1 VLRVRLLR
9 KLVAV
14 WIGLWASAVV
24 AGAVA
29 KLTLDSEDDPAARQF
44 SLVTVFEGTDFR
56 PTTRNLTASRS
67 LTLFGGTRL
76 DLRRSAASSEIHLDL
91 TTVMG
96 GTDVTVPDTWVVTVV
111 GRPLIGGHAVQ
122 VADPATLAADAT
134 RLVISARTVMGG
146 LRVHARPIL
155 AAASA

>member
-1 VLRVRLLR
+1 MRLLR
-9 KLVAV
+9 RLVAV
-14 WIGLWASAVV
+14 CVGLWTSAVV

-29 KLTLDSEDDPAARQF
+29 KFALASEDDPTAEHFA
-44 SLVTVFEGTDFR
+44 LVTVFEGTDFR

-76 DLRRSAASSEIHLDL
+76 DLRRSAASSEVRLDL

-96 GTDVTVPDTWVVTVV
+96 GTDVTVPDTWAVTIE
-111 GRPLIGGHAVQ
+111 GRPLLGGHEVQ
-122 VADPATLAADAT
+122 VADPATLAVDAT

-155 AAASA
+155 ATASA

>member
-1 VLRVRLLR
+1 MPAVRLLR

-14 WIGLWASAVV
+14 WVGLWASTVV

-29 KLTLDSEDDPAARQF
+29 KFTLVSKADPSAEHFA
-44 SLVTVFEGTDFR
+44 LVTVFEGTDFR
-56 PTTRNLTASRS
+56 PTTRSLTASRT

-76 DLRRSAASSEIHLDL
+76 DLRRSAAVSEIRLDL
-91 TTVMG
+91 TTVIG
-96 GTDVTVPDTWVVTVV
+96 GTDVTVPDTWVVTVE
-111 GRPLIGGHAVQ
+111 GRPLMGGHQVN

>member
-1 VLRVRLLR
+1 MRFLRR
-9 KLVAV
+9 LVAV
-14 WIGLWASAVV
+14 WVGLWVSAVV

-29 KLTLDSEDDPAARQF
+29 KLMLVSEDDPTADHFA
-44 SLVTVFEGTDFR
+44 LVSVFDGTDFR
-56 PTTRNLTASRS
+56 PTTRNLTASKA

-76 DLRRSAASSEIHLDL
+76 DLRRAAAPSEIRLDL
-91 TTVMG
+91 TTVIG
-96 GTDVTVPDTWVVTVV
+96 GIDVTVPDTWVVTVE

-122 VADPATLAADAT
+122 VPDAATLPLDST
-134 RLVISARTVMGG
+134 RLVITARTVIGG

>member
-1 VLRVRLLR
+1 MPYVRFLRR
-9 KLVAV
+9 LVAV
-14 WIGLWASAVV
+14 WVGLWASAVV

-29 KLTLDSEDDPAARQF
+29 KLTLTSEDDPTAEHFA
-44 SLVTVFEGTDFR
+44 LVTVFEGTDFR
-56 PTTRNLTASRS
+56 PTTKNLTASRS

-76 DLRRSAASSEIHLDL
+76 DLRRAAASSEIRLDL

-96 GTDVTVPDTWVVTVV
+96 GTDVTVPDTWVVTVDGHRV
-111 GRPLIGGHAVQ
+111 LGGHEVQ
-122 VADPATLAADAT
+122 VPDPATLPAGAT